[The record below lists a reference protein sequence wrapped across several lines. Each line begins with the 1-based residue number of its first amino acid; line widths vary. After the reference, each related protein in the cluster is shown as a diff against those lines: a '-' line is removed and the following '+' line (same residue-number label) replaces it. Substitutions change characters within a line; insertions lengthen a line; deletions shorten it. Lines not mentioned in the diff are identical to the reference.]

1 MTPELE
7 TKDLEIW
14 EREREKEE
22 KEKEKQRANTTTEWN
37 NRYLSVM
44 ITVKYLYEISIES

>member
-7 TKDLEIW
+7 TKDLETW
-14 EREREKEE
+14 EREK
-22 KEKEKQRANTTTEWN
+22 KKKKNKTEWN

-44 ITVKYLYEISIES
+44 ITVKYLYAISIES